1 MLGQHDYG
9 LHRPERRFCQGFLFR
24 MTRGEQYRRSRKLQG
39 RLPQIGVK
47 LRLLIPK
54 CSIGLSILLCMLP
67 LFYFPVGMRGERSSD
82 CKGPSGL
89 ESVLTTNPSAEAYD
103 ALGTYFGKEGRFS
116 CAIVAFES
124 AIRLKPNS
132 WQGHYNLAIAL
143 ISNGQAEPAYRELE
157 IASRINPDA
166 PQIHLGLGLALSHLK
181 RPAAAT
187 KEFQNVLKIYPTSVP
202 ALDGIAKDLI
212 AEKRYS
218 AAIHS
223 LQDAPADPALQL
235 DLAIAYSKNAEPD
248 KAMQVLSAMVD
259 ANPTNAQAHAN
270 LGIVYTQLTKYHQ
283 AAKEFQEA
291 LRLDPKNDVTR
302 LSYVKALVILEQ
314 YSTALPVIEDY
325 LHRRPH
331 DFDALELAGEVDRG
345 VGNYAEAEKLLEQ
358 AVAVNPNQYEA
369 RYYLGF
375 VLVKLNKLVEARVQ
389 LEKALDLNPGSSE
402 ARFQLARVL
411 RSLGQQDKARTEF
424 KIVQQKE
431 EEVIKQNLAVTKAN
445 EANQYLQ
452 AGDTQ
457 KATEMYEQALAQD
470 PTNSRTYY
478 DLALALHRQGKYV
491 QEQEVLV
498 KSIHLDQKFAPAYN
512 QLGVLNLQEGR
523 TVEAE
528 KQFKTAILLN
538 PQYAEA
544 QSNLGVLY
552 GRLGDTKQA
561 EQMFRQATE
570 NNSQYEE
577 AFVNL
582 GLILASESRLS
593 EAEKVLRHALQL
605 DPNNQRAQTALA
617 MVLARL
623 KHVDGTVH

>member
-1 MLGQHDYG
+1 VKVPHFQK
-9 LHRPERRFCQGFLFR
+9 
-24 MTRGEQYRRSRKLQG
+24 RSF
-39 RLPQIGVK
+39 
-47 LRLLIPK
+47 
-54 CSIGLSILLCMLP
+54 GLSILLCILP
-67 LFYFPVGMRGERSSD
+67 LFYFPFGIIGERLTD

-103 ALGTYFGKEGRFS
+103 ALGSYFGSKGRFS
-116 CAIVAFES
+116 CAIDAFQA
-124 AIRLKPNS
+124 AIRLKPNA

-143 ISNGQAEPAYRELE
+143 ISNRQAEPAYRELE

-166 PQIHLGLGLALSHLK
+166 PKIHLGLGLALSQLQQ
-181 RPAAAT
+181 PAAAT
-187 KEFQNVLKIYPTSVP
+187 REFEKVLTIYPTSVQ

-218 AAIHS
+218 AAIHF
-223 LQDAPADPALQL
+223 LHNAPADPALQL

-248 KAMQVLSAMVD
+248 KASQILSAMVD
-259 ANPTNAQAHAN
+259 ETPTNAQAHTN
-270 LGIVYTQLTKYHQ
+270 LGIVDTQLTKYHQ
-283 AAKEFQEA
+283 AADQFQEA
-291 LRLDPKNDVTR
+291 LRLDPNNDETR
-302 LSYVKALVILEQ
+302 LSYVKALVILEE
-314 YSTALPVIEDY
+314 YSTALPVVEDY
-325 LHRRPH
+325 LHRKPH

-345 VGNYAEAEKLLEQ
+345 MGNYAEAETFLEQ

-375 VLVKLNKLVEARVQ
+375 VLAKLNKLVEARVQ

-411 RSLGQQDKARTEF
+411 RSLGQQDEARTEF
-424 KIVQQKE
+424 KIVQKKE
-431 EEVIKQNLAVTKAN
+431 EEVIKQNVAVTKAN

-457 KATEMYEQALAQD
+457 KATELYQQSLAQD
-470 PTNSRTYY
+470 PNNSRTYY

-491 QEQEVLV
+491 QEQEVLM

-512 QLGVLNLQEGR
+512 QLGVLNLQEGL

-528 KQFKTAILLN
+528 KQFKTAIFLN

-561 EQMFRQATE
+561 EQMLRQATE
-570 NNSQYEE
+570 NNSQYEQ

-582 GLILASESRLS
+582 GLILASESHLS

-605 DPNNQRAQTALA
+605 DPNDQRAQTGLA

-623 KHVDGTVH
+623 KHGGGTAH